1 HGVVLMWLMKTLL
14 TSRCINQRGAG
25 HNLSIRTRMASLL
38 EEKTF
43 SETRRRRTSGVWGT
57 VCGWFKTDDWGWED
71 YSVDVTR
78 SVVDI
83 RKIKTAVKKQTKEHF
98 AELNETIEASI
109 NQPILVEIESFFGA
123 FKSKVEQLR
132 NTLIQSTEDHK
143 NCQNEQEQLT
153 LRLSELKKLTP
164 EMIRDG
170 KALKEELEPML

>member
-1 HGVVLMWLMKTLL
+1 M
-14 TSRCINQRGAG
+14 
-25 HNLSIRTRMASLL
+25 
-38 EEKTF
+38 
-43 SETRRRRTSGVWGT
+43 
-57 VCGWFKTDDWGWED
+57 
-71 YSVDVTR
+71 
-78 SVVDI
+78 VDI

-170 KALKEELEPML
+170 KALKEDLEPML